1 MAILDIGLPDM
12 TGYDVASRLRAEP
25 PTAHTVLVAL
35 SGWGQNV
42 DRQRSA
48 QAGFA
53 HHLFKPADPALVLD
67 LIRAS

>member
-1 MAILDIGLPDM
+1 
-12 TGYDVASRLRAEP
+12 
-25 PTAHTVLVAL
+25 VLVAL

-53 HHLFKPADPALVLD
+53 HHLVKPADPALVLD